1 MGKKMFCF
9 QCQEACRNTGCTLTG
24 MCGKNAETSAVM
36 DKLLRQLKLIALTKK
51 TDRELGRF
59 VIQSLFMTVTNANF
73 DSARLQNQLS
83 KAETMTGTAAVDV
96 PSGVLACADEDI
108 RSLRELLL
116 YGLKGISAYAEHAA
130 VLGFED
136 EEIYSFIFK
145 ALAATAS
152 NHTASELTAMV
163 LEAGNIAVKTK
174 EKPKG

>member
-116 YGLKGISAYAEHAA
+116 YGLKGISAYAKHADS
-130 VLGFED
+130 GFHFCNTGIAECGC
-136 EEIYSFIFK
+136 ICPVQQRHCFYS
-145 ALAATAS
+145 
-152 NHTASELTAMV
+152 
-163 LEAGNIAVKTK
+163 NIACFKHHCGK
-174 EKPKG
+174 F